1 MYPNSKLGSK
11 SGASFIFAIEPFLST
26 FLDQSQGGAYPHP
39 PSSNPLFPLLMAF
52 FWDLPAD
59 DEVFIDE
66 IKSTYERILQLAL
79 DDGQDLGGSKQII
92 YPNYALE
99 ETPLS
104 QIYGDNFV
112 KLQSIRKSW
121 DPNNVMYLA
130 GGFKL

>member
-1 MYPNSKLGSK
+1 
-11 SGASFIFAIEPFLST
+11 
-26 FLDQSQGGAYPHP
+26 
-39 PSSNPLFPLLMAF
+39 MAF